1 MIVNNKYWLWEGAM
15 PSDWCD
21 NIINYIEKQ
30 DLQEG
35 KVGDKEETPSE
46 DVRKSFVTFTTDK
59 NLLMTTKSHVFEA
72 NKAAGWNFDIDAF
85 ENIQLSRYGVSNH
98 YSWHVDS
105 FPVPEQDMSK
115 GMPFYRKV
123 RKLSLVINL
132 SDENSYEGGDFW
144 FDYRNNSNGESNM
157 EKLEKFRKRGSVV
170 VFPSFLWHRV
180 DPVKKG
186 VRYSLVNWV
195 NGWPWK

>member
-1 MIVNNKYWLWEGAM
+1 MIVENVYWLWEGIL
-15 PSDWCD
+15 PPDWCD
-21 NIINYIEKQ
+21 NIINFIEKQ
-30 DLQEG
+30 DLEQG
-35 KVGDKEETPSE
+35 KVGGENKVPTE
-46 DVRKSFVTFTTDK
+46 DVRKSFVTFTSDK
-59 NLLMTTKSHVFEA
+59 NLLTTTKSYILEA
-72 NKAAGWNFDIDAF
+72 NKSAGWNFDIDAF
-85 ENIQLSRYGVSNH
+85 ESIQLSRYGVSNH
-98 YSWHVDS
+98 YSWHTDGT
-105 FPVPEQDMSK
+105 PIPEKEMSK
-115 GMPFYRKV
+115 GVQFYRKV

-144 FDYRNNSNGESNM
+144 FDYRNDSNGKENI
-157 EKLEKFRKRGSVV
+157 EKLEKFRKRGSVI